1 MFGFYRWVK
10 LSGTD
15 LLPGD
20 VVSIGRSSGQ
30 NGEEKSVPADML
42 LLAGSVIVNEAILTG
57 ESTPQWKVLL
67 FSELLTLIY
76 LFDHWWIYDMLK
88 SISCFCGGGDH
99 IFLNF
104 YVDDYVWLPKLH
116 HLFAYVDI
124 VGSNYVLSISRHTS
138 MLVLCLEYLKVMIFD
153 FTQEAEQLVQTDYW
167 HDEIFC

>member
-10 LSGTD
+10 LSGTE

-76 LFDHWWIYDMLK
+76 LFDH
-88 SISCFCGGGDH
+88 
-99 IFLNF
+99 
-104 YVDDYVWLPKLH
+104 
-116 HLFAYVDI
+116 
-124 VGSNYVLSISRHTS
+124 
-138 MLVLCLEYLKVMIFD
+138 
-153 FTQEAEQLVQTDYW
+153 
-167 HDEIFC
+167 